1 MRKVLSK
8 SPDELPCFD
17 YIHINNTVIFGIDV
31 NIWKILSCLSLT
43 GST

>member
-8 SPDELPCFD
+8 ALDELPCFD
-17 YIHINNTVIFGIDV
+17 YIHINNTVIFGLDV
-31 NIWKILSCLSLT
+31 KIWKILPCPSST